1 MLDRTS
7 EPSVDNA
14 TVEQPKLSPEEIGAL
29 TGQALDDWYDEI
41 YRRER
46 ETREAAETPEE
57 RAERLREQAE
67 SLCVAAQE
75 RQERDAAIAAE
86 RAGFQKQWSQ
96 LTPEQRQERKQKF
109 AEKQRKIDQIASR
122 IIIPPDWFT
131 AKIFH
136 ALSDQWEMMDTMVFR
151 SMSAL

>member
-75 RQERDAAIAAE
+75 RQSATRRSLPSGRVFKNNGASSHRSNARSASRNSLRSSAKSIRS
-86 RAGFQKQWSQ
+86 RAG
-96 LTPEQRQERKQKF
+96 
-109 AEKQRKIDQIASR
+109 
-122 IIIPPDWFT
+122 
-131 AKIFH
+131 
-136 ALSDQWEMMDTMVFR
+136 
-151 SMSAL
+151 